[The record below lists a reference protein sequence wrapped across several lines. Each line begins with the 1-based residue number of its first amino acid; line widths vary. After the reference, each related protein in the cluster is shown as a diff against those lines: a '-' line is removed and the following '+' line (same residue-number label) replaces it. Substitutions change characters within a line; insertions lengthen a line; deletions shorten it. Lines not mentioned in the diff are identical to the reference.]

1 MGKTI
6 LEYTKLKKLSIC
18 IQIFEEGV
26 ILYLFY

>member
-6 LEYTKLKKLSIC
+6 LEYIKLKQLSLC

-26 ILYLFY
+26 TLYLFY

>member
-6 LEYTKLKKLSIC
+6 LEYIKFKQFSLS

-26 ILYLFY
+26 ILYIFY

>member
-6 LEYTKLKKLSIC
+6 LEYTKLKQLFIC

-26 ILYLFY
+26 ILYIFY